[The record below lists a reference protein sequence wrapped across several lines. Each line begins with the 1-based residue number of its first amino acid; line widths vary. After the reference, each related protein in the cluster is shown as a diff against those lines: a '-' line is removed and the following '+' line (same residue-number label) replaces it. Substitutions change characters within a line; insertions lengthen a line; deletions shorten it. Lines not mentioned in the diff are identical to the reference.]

1 MKFLLDT
8 NVLLWGLVAEEKLN
22 ASAQEILK
30 SSSSELYFSAAG
42 SWEIAIKYALGAL
55 SLPKPPS
62 EYIPRALR
70 IWAVRALDITHE
82 HALSAGELPGRLTPP
97 APNAFDTNSRWAIRR
112 TCMKMVRE
120 DRALLTDCDP
130 LVCGVSHAP
139 KIVRDAGGARL
150 PEILGARAS
159 ERERKR
165 DKDTEEF
172 FHCTKKQIK
181 RPGDQRDSRAGRSH
195 QSWLRCPNTR

>member
-82 HALSAGELPGRLTPP
+82 HALSAGELPGHHRDPFDRMLVAQAITERMTLLT
-97 APNAFDTNSRWAIRR
+97 T
-112 TCMKMVRE
+112 
-120 DRALLTDCDP
+120 DRALQKYEVDLIY
-130 LVCGVSHAP
+130 CG
-139 KIVRDAGGARL
+139 
-150 PEILGARAS
+150 
-159 ERERKR
+159 
-165 DKDTEEF
+165 T
-172 FHCTKKQIK
+172 
-181 RPGDQRDSRAGRSH
+181 
-195 QSWLRCPNTR
+195 